1 MTGHGKAIFLI
12 VLLVLTLTACTGP
25 FQPVDT
31 TPPGAGEDIP
41 QPGEQGGGKDPEDR
55 DEGRDQGGQD
65 QPKGEIDLQAVK
77 PNEAGKIMVLMYHV
91 IGDTEGE
98 WSRTRDN
105 FRKDL
110 EVLYEKGYRLISLND
125 LVSNNIDIEAGY
137 TPVAITFDDGTQGQF
152 NILEENGELK
162 VDPECAVGI
171 MEDFYSKHPD
181 FGLEATFFVYYPVPF
196 RQKDLVEYK
205 LRYLVEKGMDIGNH
219 TYGHANLGQQDA
231 AGVRSQ
237 VGRMVAETK
246 KYLPDYNVNTLALPY
261 GANAKEQ
268 YREYVY
274 SGEYEGVRY
283 QNDVVLLVGSNPA
296 PSPVDKKFDPRRTP
310 RIRATDDPSIST
322 DMYDWMDYFDK
333 NPHERYI
340 SDGDPGRVTVPRDME
355 DRVDRGRLGDKEL
368 LVYDLE

>member
-1 MTGHGKAIFLI
+1 MTGHGKTVFLI

-25 FQPVDT
+25 FQPADA

-41 QPGEQGGGKDPEDR
+41 QPGEQGGGKEPGDQGGAP
-55 DEGRDQGGQD
+55 DQGGQD
-65 QPKGEIDLQAVK
+65 QSKGAIDFQAVK
-77 PNEAGKIMVLMYHV
+77 PNEAGKIMILMYHV
-91 IGDTEGE
+91 IGDNEGE
-98 WSRTRDN
+98 WSRRQDN

-110 EVLYEKGYRLISLND
+110 EVLYERGYRLISLND

-137 TPVAITFDDGTQGQF
+137 TPVVITFDDGTQGQF
-152 NILEENGELK
+152 NVLEENGELK
-162 VDPECAVGI
+162 MDPECAVGI
-171 MEDFYSKHPD
+171 MEDFYSRHPD

-205 LRYLVEKGMDIGNH
+205 LRYLVERGMDIGNH

-231 AGVRSQ
+231 EGVRSQ
-237 VGRMVAETK
+237 IGRMVAETK

-283 QNDVVLLVGSNPA
+283 QNDVVLLVGSNPT

-340 SDGDPGRVTVPRDME
+340 SDGDPGRVT
-355 DRVDRGRLGDKEL
+355 
-368 LVYDLE
+368 